1 MRKAIS
7 IGEQI
12 YSIDDTK
19 IFGIIETQEREKK
32 MSNSKFRF
40 NDDRPVVWTF
50 SENGSDLYCI
60 YIRSVLVHEN
70 LSFDEFYPLFKRT
83 LAEQS

>member
-1 MRKAIS
+1 
-7 IGEQI
+7 
-12 YSIDDTK
+12 
-19 IFGIIETQEREKK
+19 

-50 SENGSDLYCI
+50 SENDPNLYCI

-83 LAEQS
+83 LKENI